1 MFKGTLGQAIFQ
13 ATMPDG
19 FRPTGNFGV
28 GEVKKNLIGLARKDP
43 EKFALVAPAIK
54 KLGDEF
60 STYEGLSVGLDDIE
74 PEYSRRDPILR
85 SARSALKRTTDPTKI
100 GQILHSAQQKMLAVS
115 KKHKGD
121 MGLMA
126 RSGAKGNITQLMKS
140 VSSPVVVG
148 DPSGRPVPYLFER
161 GYSEGI
167 SPAEAWIGAVEARHQ
182 GNAANT
188 AVSAPGEMSKI
199 MGQNMNRLVVAQA
212 DCGTSNGIIMEAKDS
227 SIVGRYLAGNNS
239 LVDSMKRRSL
249 SKKGGKVK
257 VRSSLT
263 CELDE
268 GICQKCSGRDA
279 YDKDPE
285 IGMNIGIRS
294 AQALTEPLSQ
304 MALSSR
310 HGVALI
316 KGEEADKPAGPKAF
330 KMTVEM
336 PESFYM
342 RAPVAEV
349 SGKIESITT
358 APQGGFDLRI
368 GGTAHYVPP
377 KRKLKVKEGQRV
389 ENGDVLSS
397 GIPSPSDVIK
407 HKGIGAGRYHMVKAL
422 KEVYNDSGVSVDQ
435 KHLEMAARSQINYV
449 KALDRVGDVLPGEI
463 LPYQAARKAFS
474 ESGASTSLSKSMGKV
489 LTKPTLHHLAGTKVN
504 SVMAKDFKDAGI
516 KSLEVSNTAPKF
528 EPIALSAS
536 RTPLLNPNWMQRL
549 GWRYQKQTLID
560 AATSGE
566 TADLSGY
573 NPISALASGVIGR
586 KEKGRY

>member
-1 MFKGTLGQAIFQ
+1 MFKGTLGQAIFSS
-13 ATMPDG
+13 TMPDG
-19 FRPTGNFGV
+19 FRPKGNFGV
-28 GEVKKNLIGLARKDP
+28 SEVKSNLINLARSDP
-43 EKFALVAPAIK
+43 DKFAVVAPKIK

-74 PEYSRRDPILR
+74 PEYSKRDPILR
-85 SARSALKRTTDPTKI
+85 AAKSAMRKTADPNKI
-100 GQILHSAQQKMLAVS
+100 GAILHNAQQRMLAVS
-115 KKHKGD
+115 REHKGD

-126 RSGAKGNITQLMKS
+126 RSGAKGNVTQLMKT

-161 GYSEGI
+161 GYGEGL

-182 GNAANT
+182 GNEANT

-199 MGQNMNRLVVAQA
+199 MSQNMNRLVVAQS
-212 DCGTSNGIIMEAKDS
+212 DCGTKNGIMMDSKDPAL
-227 SIVGRYLAGNNS
+227 IGRYLAGSNS
-239 LVDSMKRRSL
+239 LVDSAKRRALAKS
-249 SKKGGKVK
+249 GGKVK

-279 YDKDPE
+279 YDKDPD

-310 HGVALI
+310 HGVSLL
-316 KGEEADKPAGPKAF
+316 KGDADKPTGLRAF
-330 KMTVEM
+330 RQTVEM
-336 PESFYM
+336 PEAFYM

-349 SGKIESITT
+349 TGKVDSVAK
-358 APQGGFDLRI
+358 APQGGFDLKI
-368 GGTAHYVPP
+368 GGTNHYVPP
-377 KRKLKVKEGQRV
+377 NRKLKVKAGQDV
-389 ENGDVLSS
+389 ESGDVLSS
-397 GIPSPSDVIK
+397 GVPSPSDIIK
-407 HKGIGAGRYHMVKAL
+407 HKGIGAGRQHMVSAL
-422 KEVYNDSGVSVDQ
+422 KDVYDDAGIKVDP

-449 KALDRVGDVLPGEI
+449 KALDKVGDILPGEI
-463 LPYQAARKAFS
+463 IPYQSARKAFMG
-474 ESGASTSLSKSMGKV
+474 SGKKQPASRSLGKV
-489 LTKPTLHHLAGTKVN
+489 LTKPALHHLPGTVVNKTMLRDLSEAGLK
-504 SVMAKDFKDAGI
+504 SV
-516 KSLEVSNTAPKF
+516 EVTSEAPKF
-528 EPIALSAS
+528 EPVAMAAS

-566 TADLSGY
+566 SAELTGY
-573 NPISALASGVIGR
+573 NPISALVSGSLGR